1 LEDDIMATAAQDT
14 IKPLDAQTL
23 RTWLEQDEALLND
36 VREPAEFAGERIAG
50 AHPVPLSAFDPARLP
65 DQAGKKLVLM
75 CQTGNR
81 SAQAARKLVEAG
93 STNLWHLEG
102 GLQAWKTAG
111 FDTERSA
118 HAPLSLQ
125 RQVQLVAGSLV
136 LAGTLLGA
144 FASPWFLFLSGFVG
158 AGLVFAG
165 ATNTCGLAM
174 LLAKLPYNQRPV
186 CQ

>member
-1 LEDDIMATAAQDT
+1 MATTAHHP
-14 IKPLDAQTL
+14 IKPLDATTL
-23 RTWLEQDEALLND
+23 HTWLEQDEALLID

-50 AHPVPLSAFDPARLP
+50 AHSLPLSAFDPARLP

-81 SAQAARKLVEAG
+81 SAQAARKLLEAG

-102 GLQAWKTAG
+102 GLQAWKEAG
-111 FDTERSA
+111 LTTERSA
-118 HAPLSLQ
+118 HAPVSLQ
-125 RQVQLVAGSLV
+125 RQMQLVAGSLV

-144 FASPWFLFLSGFVG
+144 LVSPWFLLLSGFVG

-165 ATNTCGLAM
+165 VTNTCGMAL
-174 LLAKLPYNQRPV
+174 LLARLPYNQRGV
-186 CQ
+186 NH

>member
-1 LEDDIMATAAQDT
+1 MLVLSGLTCVPPAIATACRAEPFARVADRAAGTANTAQPT

-23 RTWLEQDEALLND
+23 RTWLERDEVLLID
-36 VREPAEFAGERIAG
+36 IREPAAFAGERIAG

-65 DQAGKKLVLM
+65 DQVGKKLVLR
-75 CQTGNR
+75 CQSGMR

-93 STNLWHLEG
+93 STNFWHLEE

-111 FDTERSA
+111 FATE
-118 HAPLSLQ
+118 HNVLAPLSLQ
-125 RQVQLVAGSLV
+125 RQVQLV
-136 LAGTLLGA
+136 
-144 FASPWFLFLSGFVG
+144 
-158 AGLVFAG
+158 AG